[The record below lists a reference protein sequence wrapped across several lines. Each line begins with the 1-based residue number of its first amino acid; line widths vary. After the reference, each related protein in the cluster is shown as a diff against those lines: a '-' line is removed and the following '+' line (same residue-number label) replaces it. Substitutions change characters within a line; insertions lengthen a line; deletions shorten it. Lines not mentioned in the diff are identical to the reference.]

1 VSRPSSTP
9 AVRVSAYAAGQKQA
23 WDEFVDRSK
32 NGLFLFRR
40 DYMEYHADRFTD
52 SSLTFADDEGRLIA
66 LLPAS
71 VKDGV
76 VTSHAGLTFGGVVCD
91 QTMKAALMLELFDA
105 LGDHL
110 KRGGATKL
118 VYKAVPHI
126 YHRLPAEEDLYALF
140 RKGAR
145 LFRRD
150 ISTTIDAR
158 ERLPFS
164 KGRRWS
170 IKQAQ
175 KAKLVVERSHD
186 FRAFMAMEEALLAA
200 KYDVR
205 PTHTGAEMEMLAA
218 RFPEEIKLFVSR
230 RDGELL
236 AGVVVYEYG
245 RVAHAQYIS
254 ATDEGK
260 KTGAPDLILDFLIND
275 YYAGARYFDFG
286 ISTERGGRYLNA
298 GLIENKQGF
307 GGRAVVHDFYEWELG
322 GD

>member
-1 VSRPSSTP
+1 MVKVLNYTAERKS
-9 AVRVSAYAAGQKQA
+9 A
-23 WDEFVDRSK
+23 WDDFVDRSK
-32 NGLFLFRR
+32 NGVFLFRR
-40 DYMEYHADRFTD
+40 DYMEYHADRFD
-52 SSLTFADDEGRLIA
+52 DLSLTFADEEGRLVA

-76 VTSHAGLTFGGVVCD
+76 VTSHAGLTFGGVVSD
-91 QTMKAALMLELFDA
+91 QTMKASLMLELFDA
-105 LGDHL
+105 LEEHL
-110 KRGGATKL
+110 KRRGAAKL
-118 VYKAVPHI
+118 IYKAVPHI

-175 KAKLVVERSHD
+175 KARLTVERSHD

-205 PTHTGAEMEMLAA
+205 PTHTGEEMELLAA

-230 RDGELL
+230 REGGLV
-236 AGVVVYEYG
+236 AGVVVYEYE

-260 KTGAPDLILDFLIND
+260 KTGALDLILDFLIND

-286 ISTERGGRYLNA
+286 ISTERGGQHLNA

-307 GGRAVVHDFYEWELG
+307 GGRAVVHDFYEWNLNG
-322 GD
+322 